1 MRFVIKQLPLV
12 CLLLLSRVAT
22 AQVSVFACEPEWAA
36 LAQEIGGEYVS
47 TSSATTA
54 LQDVHHIQARPSL
67 IAKLRK
73 ADLLVCT
80 GAGLESG
87 WLPVLQRRAN
97 NPAVQT
103 GAAGYLEATQYV
115 RLLDRPA
122 RVDRAAGDVH
132 AQGNPH
138 IQLDPRNYPP
148 IAQAMAGRLAEIDP
162 QHAGDYEAGLADF
175 LQRWTSAMDDW
186 QVQAQ
191 PLRGIQIVVHH
202 DSWPYLT
209 DWLGLQRV
217 GTLEPKPGV
226 PPTSAHLSKLL
237 QQLQQ
242 QDATAIILS
251 SYQNARA
258 AEWLSQR
265 IDLPVVELP
274 ATVDGNA
281 QAQDLFSL
289 FSDILQR
296 LLAVTS

>member
-1 MRFVIKQLPLV
+1 MKRIIRQLPLV
-12 CLLLLSRVAT
+12 CLLLLARAAV

-36 LAQEIGGEYVS
+36 LAQEIGGKYVD

-67 IAKLRK
+67 IAKLRQ

-122 RVDRAAGDVH
+122 QVDRAAGDVH

-138 IQLDPRNYPP
+138 IQLDPRNDPP
-148 IAQAMAGRLAEIDP
+148 IAQALAGRLAEIDP
-162 QHAGDYEAGLADF
+162 EHAGDYAAGLSGF
-175 LQRWTSAMDDW
+175 LQRWASAMDGW

-191 PLRGIQIVVHH
+191 PLQGVQIVVHH
-202 DSWPYLT
+202 DSWPYLA

-217 GTLEPKPGV
+217 ATLEPKPGV
-226 PPTSAHLSKLL
+226 PPTSSHLSKLL

-242 QDATAIILS
+242 HDATAIIRS
-251 SYQNARA
+251 PYQNAKA
-258 AEWLSQR
+258 ADWLSQR
-265 IDLPVVELP
+265 TGLPIVVLP
-274 ATVDGNA
+274 TTVGGNTEA
-281 QAQDLFSL
+281 KDLFGL
-289 FSDILQR
+289 FNDILQR
-296 LLAVTS
+296 LLVVTS